1 MSDFV
6 DTMMSNF
13 LRDIPFSHNKP
24 LKLAEYVEL
33 SKINKAGNILQ
44 NRNTEACLIN
54 HCCSKY

>member
-1 MSDFV
+1 
-6 DTMMSNF
+6 MMSNF